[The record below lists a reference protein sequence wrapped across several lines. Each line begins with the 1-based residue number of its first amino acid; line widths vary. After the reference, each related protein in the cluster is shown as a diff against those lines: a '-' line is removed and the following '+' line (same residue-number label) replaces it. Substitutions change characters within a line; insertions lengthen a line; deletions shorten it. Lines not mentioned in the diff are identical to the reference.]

1 MSLNSTQEYELNF
14 IGKREDL
21 DEEAIY
27 KTFDINY
34 INLNTL
40 PVNYYPI
47 YNKRLQKELENNL
60 NYTDNDKINALKAEF
75 KTLMDNMELSTNI
88 YNRYLILPISIITV
102 IVWIFIFIYILK
114 YIHINYNIYYIY
126 IIVGIIS
133 VLLFIGSIWFLY
145 VNSQLL

>member
-1 MSLNSTQEYELNF
+1 MSLNSVQEYELSF
-14 IGKREDL
+14 IGKKEDL

-47 YNKRLQKELENNL
+47 YNKKLQKELENNL
-60 NYTDNDKINALKAEF
+60 SYADEKKRQIIAEF
-75 KTLMDNMELSTNI
+75 KTLMSNMELSTNI

-102 IVWIFIFIYILK
+102 IVWIFIFLYILK

-133 VLLFIGSIWFLY
+133 VLLLFGSIWFLY

>member
-1 MSLNSTQEYELNF
+1 MSLNSAQEYELSF
-14 IGKREDL
+14 IGKKEDL

-47 YNKRLQKELENNL
+47 YNKKLQKELEDNL
-60 NYTDNDKINALKAEF
+60 SYADTNKTTALKAEF
-75 KTLMDNMELSTNI
+75 KTLMSNMELSTNI

-102 IVWIFIFIYILK
+102 IVWIFIFLYILK

-133 VLLFIGSIWFLY
+133 VLLFFGSIWFLY

>member
-1 MSLNSTQEYELNF
+1 MSLNSAQEYELSF
-14 IGKREDL
+14 IGKEEDL
-21 DEEAIY
+21 AEEAIY
-27 KTFDINY
+27 KTFDINH

-47 YNKRLQKELENNL
+47 YNKILQKKLEDNL
-60 NYTDNDKINALKAEF
+60 SYTDVNIKTKIQDEF
-75 KTLMDNMELSTNI
+75 KKLMSNMELSTNI

-102 IVWIFIFIYILK
+102 IVCIFIFIYILK

-133 VLLFIGSIWFLY
+133 VLLLFGSIWFLY